1 MINQVKKVTELL
13 RIEDTNI
20 EIDNQRCTFPTA
32 QVYPNQDGRIIITA
46 NTPSL
51 VRFALASLI
60 IHEKAHI
67 EFMKDHPNYEGDQHL
82 HPDFKRIENHFLQ
95 RLDKKILEE
104 HD

>member
-1 MINQVKKVTELL
+1 MINHVKKVLELL
-13 RIEDTNI
+13 NIEDTDI
-20 EIDNQRCTFPTA
+20 IVDNQRCTFPTA
-32 QVYPNQDGRIIITA
+32 SVYPNQKGRIVITGNA
-46 NTPSL
+46 PSL
-51 VRFALASLI
+51 IRFAIASLI
-60 IHEKAHI
+60 IHEKAHL